1 MLRLFRNPTHSI
13 GMSIGDNALTLV
25 QMAQN
30 TDSVRLHAADSI
42 EYPKGI
48 ELGSAS
54 WQRWTIDTMAKSIEH
69 GQFKGN
75 KVIAAL
81 PPSEVFIDTIKIPKT
96 AESKLNDIILN
107 HLKCK
112 LNITPD
118 NMLIKHLKVDSE
130 NILVMASDKTRLYR
144 NLAIYEKAYLKVT
157 ALSVWP
163 MAGQKAYGHFW
174 ARRLG
179 QDDKPVMLL
188 DIGKSYTYLVICDS
202 SKVYFAHTSP
212 VGAQKLESE
221 RMVDLLG
228 SEMDMC
234 RVKSRSIYKGLH
246 IDHLI
251 FVSGHR
257 IDKDIYIEIARRAQ
271 VPARI
276 GDCLDAAGVSR
287 HDQVALKSHTP
298 YANWITAM
306 GLSLS

>member
-1 MLRLFRNPTHSI
+1 
-13 GMSIGDNALTLV
+13 MSIGDNALTLV
-25 QMAQN
+25 QMAQS

-42 EYPKGI
+42 EYPKDI

-54 WQRWTIDTMAKSIEH
+54 WQRWTVDTMAKSIEH
-69 GQFKGN
+69 GRFQGN

-96 AESKLNDIILN
+96 AEGKLNDIILD
-107 HLKCK
+107 HLRHT

-118 NMLIKHLKVDSE
+118 NMLIKHFKVDSE

-163 MAGQKAYGHFW
+163 MAVQRAYTHFW
-174 ARRLG
+174 ARRLR

-202 SKVYFAHTSP
+202 SNVYFAHASP
-212 VGAQKLESE
+212 VGAKKLESE
-221 RMVDLLG
+221 WMLAVLS

-234 RVKSRSIYKGLH
+234 RVKFRSIYKGFH
-246 IDHLI
+246 VNDII
-251 FVSGHR
+251 FVSGHTV
-257 IDKDIYIEIARRAQ
+257 DKDIYTEIAMRAQ
-271 VPARI
+271 MPARI
-276 GDCLDAAGVSR
+276 GDCLEAVGVSR
-287 HDQVALKSHTP
+287 YDHAILKNHTP
-298 YANWITAM
+298 YANWITAV